1 MVDLNFLIPAAI
13 AQVLNPIGQLK
24 MPIEIPIKEAK
35 IETKTHPVIL
45 EAKVRDCSIYSCIN
59 H

>member
-1 MVDLNFLIPAAI
+1 
-13 AQVLNPIGQLK
+13 

-45 EAKVRDCSIYSCIN
+45 EAKVRDCSK
-59 H
+59 